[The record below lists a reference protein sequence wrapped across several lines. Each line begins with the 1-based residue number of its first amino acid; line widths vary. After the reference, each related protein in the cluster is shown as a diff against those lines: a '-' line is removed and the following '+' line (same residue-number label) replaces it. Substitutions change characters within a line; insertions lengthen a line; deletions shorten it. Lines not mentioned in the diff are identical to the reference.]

1 MHFNPRSREG
11 ATILPGYFLS
21 NNQIS
26 IHAPAKER
34 RYTVKDFC
42 PECIISIHAP
52 AKERRRNMTMG
63 DLAEDFNPRSREGA
77 TTDGVTGHDCFL
89 NFNPRSREG
98 ATNGKCPKCGRVED
112 FNPRSREGA
121 TDFASV
127 CRDDL
132 LFQSTLPRRSDEGD
146 MPDFTNYH
154 ISIHAPAK
162 ERQPFWTR

>member
-1 MHFNPRSREG
+1 
-11 ATILPGYFLS
+11 
-21 NNQIS
+21 
-26 IHAPAKER
+26 
-34 RYTVKDFC
+34 
-42 PECIISIHAP
+42 
-52 AKERRRNMTMG
+52 MTMG

-77 TTDGVTGHDCFL
+77 TTDGVTGHDSFL
-89 NFNPRSREG
+89 N
-98 ATNGKCPKCGRVED
+98 